1 MIIIARDARDNYSR
15 PALQDWSGDTPPDG
29 YAFIPD
35 GLDTSA
41 FYEYMGFVD
50 LELDGNYA
58 TKIKG
63 DQAALERHRA
73 DTASRVEDVLADKRS
88 ALSAACNATITDG
101 SDITL
106 SDGTTAHFT
115 YDIFDQANISEM
127 FSAVV
132 LGATEYPY
140 QAAGGSCRVYSAGDI
155 IIIYATLAGLKT
167 ATLTYYHQIKD
178 YLKTLKTVE
187 EIQSVTWGQALEGEY
202 LTHYNETIAAAQAQ
216 LQIML
221 AKLGA

>member
-1 MIIIARDARDNYSR
+1 M
-15 PALQDWSGDTPPDG
+15 L
-29 YAFIPD
+29 
-35 GLDTSA
+35 
-41 FYEYMGFVD
+41 
-50 LELDGNYA
+50 
-58 TKIKG
+58 TKIN
-63 DQAALERHRA
+63 LESLSVNSVTVQTTVGEELPHAKAYVNSPSGR
-73 DTASRVEDVLADKRS
+73 TVLANEVPEPYLSTILETWGSAPTLEDESMSREDILNSKFL
-88 ALSAACNATITDG
+88 ALSSACNQTIYAGADVV
-101 SDITL
+101 L
-106 SDGTTAHFT
+106 SSGTTAHFT

-178 YLKTLKTVE
+178 YLKTLKTVA